1 MLEFQVEIKLEEKFI
16 EPIGADEF
24 DCKDLEDWV
33 ESFELVEPLL
43 RRILRRVD
51 IVRNYRTTITLSL

>member
-16 EPIGADEF
+16 ELIGVDEF

-33 ESFELVEPLL
+33 ESFELVEPSL

-51 IVRNYRTTITLSL
+51 VLKNYRTTITLSL

>member
-16 EPIGADEF
+16 EPIGVDEF

-33 ESFELVEPLL
+33 ESFELVEPSF

-51 IVRNYRTTITLSL
+51 VVRNYRTTITLSL